1 MKIDVV
7 PSLAVLQLC
16 PFFDVMIGPINGE
29 RQLLHVVGIGPMLRS
44 LCTCNTS
51 RFGFAAAPHLCFIRT
66 HLCLT
71 RSCYIFIVGEVLCS
85 QPRYRRFE
93 TAL

>member
-29 RQLLHVVGIGPMLRS
+29 RQLLHVVGIGPYVAFS
-44 LCTCNTS
+44 L
-51 RFGFAAAPHLCFIRT
+51 HL
-66 HLCLT
+66 
-71 RSCYIFIVGEVLCS
+71 
-85 QPRYRRFE
+85 
-93 TAL
+93 

>member
-66 HLCLT
+66 HLCTDAILLYFHRW
-71 RSCYIFIVGEVLCS
+71 RSLVFAAAVPPI
-85 QPRYRRFE
+85 
-93 TAL
+93 